1 MEEDDYPT
9 ERKQKLWETRVL
21 SQVSTPCMTGTQAQ
35 VAGLVSLMLDDD
47 KQDLNTN
54 DGSTSKELVPSKP
67 ADVQDRNFS
76 AGGAALTGWKASNIE
91 IFKNTGIDQD
101 GKTNGNLS

>member
-21 SQVSTPCMTGTQAQ
+21 SQVSTPSMTGTQAQ

-76 AGGAALTGWKASNIE
+76 AGGAALNGWKASNI
-91 IFKNTGIDQD
+91 
-101 GKTNGNLS
+101 